1 MSDDTR
7 HIPAA
12 AADLLISQ
20 PDDPT
25 TAVVDLAAA
34 AGGDRRGRIRARGMR
49 ELSWTMDA
57 PCVRPLPAKAGFGC
71 SCFDDRAAHAFASDK
86 RGGLWACAGVSVVA
100 SCAHRQIRCLRPFV
114 ASRCQ
119 EAGVHDAIMYAD
131 YDSRLGVG

>member
-1 MSDDTR
+1 MSDDTH

-57 PCVRPLPAKAGFGC
+57 PCVRPYQPKLGSGAPA
-71 SCFDDRAAHAFASDK
+71 STIELHMRSRATNAVDYGRALGYLWSHRALTAKSAVLGRLWRQDAKK
-86 RGGLWACAGVSVVA
+86 RVFTTLLCT
-100 SCAHRQIRCLRPFV
+100 P
-114 ASRCQ
+114 
-119 EAGVHDAIMYAD
+119 IMI
-131 YDSRLGVG
+131 VG